1 MSLEKRMCFGWTA
14 AAAAIFVLGTI
25 WSVGPAR
32 AQQNGPIKPPPT
44 TTAPPATTSE
54 STTPPAAKPN
64 TSSQS
69 SNSGQPASTAVTN
82 DNIGDAHAR
91 EAATIRN
98 VQPSVPVDQIVKGF
112 GEHEKNFKVERENY
126 TYTQSFLVQTLDVDD
141 RPDGEYRMTS
151 DIVFTPEGKR
161 YEHVT
166 YAPQSTLERITLSPE
181 DMQDLEHVQP
191 FVLTT
196 DDLPKYDV
204 NYVGEQMLDEL
215 DTYVFDVG
223 PKKIEK
229 GQRYFQGRIWVDQK
243 DLAIVKTYGK
253 AVPDIRTRNNENV
266 FPKFET
272 YRENIEKDYW
282 FPTLTRADD
291 VLHFQTEDVHMRM
304 VVRYSNYKR
313 FGVKIQ
319 IKADPDHQ

>member
-1 MSLEKRMCFGWTA
+1 MNKEKVFMPLEIKAWVRMAVIAGA
-14 AAAAIFVLGTI
+14 ATLGAAI
-25 WSVGPAR
+25 VGMPGI
-32 AQQNGPIKPPPT
+32 AQEKGPIKPPPAST
-44 TTAPPATTSE
+44 STPPATTSDD
-54 STTPPAAKPN
+54 TAAPAAKPGAAKG
-64 TSSQS
+64 
-69 SNSGQPASTAVTN
+69 SNSTVTN
-82 DNIGDAHAR
+82 DNIADAHAR

-98 VQPSVPVDQIVKGF
+98 APPSMPVADVIKKF
-112 GEHEKNFKVERENY
+112 GEHEREFKLERENY
-126 TYTQSFLVQTLDVDD
+126 TYTQAFSIQTLDVDG

-151 DIVFTPEGKR
+151 DIVFTPDGKR
-161 YEHVT
+161 YEKVT
-166 YAPQSTLERITLSPE
+166 YAPASTLERILLTPE
-181 DMQDLEHVQP
+181 DMNDLEHVQP
-191 FVLTT
+191 FVLTG

-204 NYVGEQMLDEL
+204 TYVGQQKLDEL
-215 DTYVFDVG
+215 DTYIFDVG

-243 DLAIVKTYGK
+243 DLAIVKSYGK
-253 AVPDIRTRNNENV
+253 AVPDNKDNK

-291 VLHFQTEDVHMRM
+291 VLHFKEGDIPIRM

-319 IKADPDHQ
+319 IKADPNHD